1 MFRQLVAVRFLV
13 HVPVL
18 EKLQLSAT
26 ATTAGKGSHS
36 MTGGAATTTTIT
48 INGRRVAS
56 AVKGAST
63 TADATTAPSNS
74 TSERMSVRAAAVK
87 RPPRDTSLSHCMA
100 TLSSSSSAMAS
111 SRGSMEASKGGSSRH
126 VSKKRRTVDSDID
139 RGLNVVSRSL
149 KDEEEAEWTDDYDGV
164 GLGLGFDFSINNTT
178 STAAPHHDDDG
189 HDGDATTNDDDGAFQ
204 QQPFTLWMIGWDQL
218 LRLSRH
224 KCCESVSQQQH
235 GPIYGHL
242 IRIMLQVIM
251 MMMM

>member
-18 EKLQLSAT
+18 EKLQPSAT

-36 MTGGAATTTTIT
+36 MAGDATTTINGHRRGASAVRGASTTTDATTTT
-48 INGRRVAS
+48 
-56 AVKGAST
+56 
-63 TADATTAPSNS
+63 PS
-74 TSERMSVRAAAVK
+74 TSERMSVRAAATK

-100 TLSSSSSAMAS
+100 TLSSSSSAIAS

-126 VSKKRRTVDSDID
+126 VSKKRRTVDRDSDRD
-139 RGLNVVSRSL
+139 RGLNVVGHSL

-164 GLGLGFDFSINNTT
+164 GLGLGFDFSVNNNT

-189 HDGDATTNDDDGAFQ
+189 HDGDATPNDDDGAFQ

>member
-18 EKLQLSAT
+18 EKLQLSVT
-26 ATTAGKGSHS
+26 ATTDGKGSHF
-36 MTGGAATTTTIT
+36 MTGSATTT
-48 INGRRVAS
+48 INGHRRGAL
-56 AVKGAST
+56 AVRGAST
-63 TADATTAPSNS
+63 TTDATTAPSNS
-74 TSERMSVRAAAVK
+74 TSERMSVRAAATK

-100 TLSSSSSAMAS
+100 TLSSSSTSSAIAS

-126 VSKKRRTVDSDID
+126 VSKKRRTVDSDMD

-164 GLGLGFDFSINNTT
+164 GLGLGFDFSINNT

-189 HDGDATTNDDDGAFQ
+189 HDGGDGDATTNDDDGAFQ

-242 IRIMLQVIM
+242 IRIMLQVM
-251 MMMM
+251 VTM

>member
-18 EKLQLSAT
+18 LSAT
-26 ATTAGKGSHS
+26 AATDGKGSHS
-36 MTGGAATTTTIT
+36 MAGGAATTT
-48 INGRRVAS
+48 INGRRGAS
-56 AVKGAST
+56 AVRGAST
-63 TADATTAPSNS
+63 TTNATTAPSNS
-74 TSERMSVRAAAVK
+74 TSERMSVRAAATK

-100 TLSSSSSAMAS
+100 TLSSSSSATAS

-126 VSKKRRTVDSDID
+126 VSKKRRTVDSDMD

-164 GLGLGFDFSINNTT
+164 GLGLGFDFSINNT
-178 STAAPHHDDDG
+178 STAAPHHDDDDDDG
-189 HDGDATTNDDDGAFQ
+189 HDGDATPNDDDGAFQ

-242 IRIMLQVIM
+242 IRIMLQVM
-251 MMMM
+251 MMM